1 MAWNEAVVTNDGLE
15 LLAKCVLG
23 ESVEIT
29 SAAGGETVSPAVSL
43 MAIKEIAEPKHDLNI
58 AKTEG
63 LMWI

>member
-29 SAAGGETVSPAVSL
+29 SAAGLMLSHKHISETTILDLIEYAVL
-43 MAIKEIAEPKHDLNI
+43 C
-58 AKTEG
+58 
-63 LMWI
+63 